1 MKKMQRVG
9 IVGYYQVK
17 LNSDANYGR
26 YEMIFEAV
34 RGAIDSAGLK
44 KKDITTVISC
54 TNDYYDGRTIS
65 NAFTVEVGGG
75 YMADESKVE
84 MDGAHAVLY
93 GLMRILSGNHKLAL
107 VWGGSMA
114 SCFPYHSARLFETDP
129 TWERP
134 VAYVNDITSS
144 GLQMRAYMEKFG
156 VSAEDIAKIA
166 VKNRKNAAKN
176 PLALAEAQ
184 NPNITSKEV
193 LESEIYADPVT
204 ELMVAQPCD
213 GVAALLLAPEQ
224 QALKITENPVWIT
237 GVGYNQDTYYLGD
250 RDLSICKSMEL
261 AGKMA
266 YNAAGVKDPKTE
278 IDVVELFEAYAH
290 EELIFSEALGLSEK
304 GKGANLNSA
313 TDGDLPINPSG
324 GAIGGNPPCGTG
336 LIRIIEAAKQIKG
349 EANGYQVNEVKK
361 AIASGQIGM
370 CAQNNIVYIL
380 EGGN

>member
-1 MKKMQRVG
+1 MQRVG
-9 IVGYYQVK
+9 IVGNYQVK
-17 LNSDANYGR
+17 LDSDANYGR

-75 YMADESKVE
+75 YMTDESKVE

>member
-1 MKKMQRVG
+1 MEKVG
-9 IVGYYQVK
+9 IVGYNQVK
-17 LNSDANYGR
+17 LYSDANYGR

-34 RGAIDSAGLK
+34 RGALDDAGLK

-65 NAFTVEVGGG
+65 NCWTVEVGGG

-84 MDGAHAVLY
+84 MDGAHGVLY
-93 GLMRILSGNHKLAL
+93 GLMRILSGNHKLAV
-107 VWGGSMA
+107 VWAGSMA
-114 SCFPYHSARLFETDP
+114 SCFPYHAARLYETDP

-134 VAYVNDITSS
+134 NALVNDISAS
-144 GLQMRAYMEKFG
+144 GFQMRAYMEKYG

-166 VKNRKNAAKN
+166 VKNRKNAVKN
-176 PLALAEAQ
+176 PLALLEAQ
-184 NPNITSKEV
+184 NANLTVKDV
-193 LESEIYADPVT
+193 LESEIHADPVT

-224 QALKITENPVWIT
+224 QALKITDNPIWIT
-237 GVGYNQDTYYLGD
+237 GVGYNQDAYYLGD
-250 RDLSICKSMEL
+250 RDLSGCKSMEL

-266 YNAAGVKDPKTE
+266 FDMAGIKDPKSE
-278 IDVVELFEAYAH
+278 IDLAELFEAYAH
-290 EELIFSEALGLSEK
+290 EELIFTEALGLADK
-304 GKGANLNSA
+304 GKGPSLNSEIG
-313 TDGDLPINPSG
+313 GDFPVNPSG
-324 GAIGGNPPCGTG
+324 GALGGNPPCATG

-349 EANGYQVNEVKK
+349 EANGYQVKNAKR

-370 CAQNNIVYIL
+370 CAQNNILYVL

>member
-1 MKKMQRVG
+1 MEKVG
-9 IVGYYQVK
+9 IVGYNQVK
-17 LNSDANYGR
+17 LYSDANYGR

-34 RGAIDSAGLK
+34 RGALDDAGLK

-65 NAFTVEVGGG
+65 NCWTVEVGGG

-84 MDGAHAVLY
+84 MDGAHGVLY
-93 GLMRILSGNHKLAL
+93 GLMRILSGNHKLAV
-107 VWGGSMA
+107 VWAGSMA
-114 SCFPYHSARLFETDP
+114 SCFPYHTARLYETDP

-134 VAYVNDITSS
+134 NALVNDISAS
-144 GLQMRAYMEKFG
+144 GFQMRAYMEKYG

-166 VKNRKNAAKN
+166 VKNRKNAVKN
-176 PLALAEAQ
+176 PLALLEAQ
-184 NPNITSKEV
+184 NANLTVKDV
-193 LESEIYADPVT
+193 LESEIHADPVT

-224 QALKITENPVWIT
+224 QALKITDNPIWIT

-250 RDLSICKSMEL
+250 RDLSGCKSMEL

-266 YNAAGVKDPKTE
+266 FDMAGIKDPKSE
-278 IDVVELFEAYAH
+278 IDLAELFEAYAH
-290 EELIFSEALGLSEK
+290 EELIFTEALGLADK
-304 GKGANLNSA
+304 GKGPSLNSEIG
-313 TDGDLPINPSG
+313 GDFPVNPSG
-324 GAIGGNPPCGTG
+324 GALGGNPPCATG

-349 EANGYQVNEVKK
+349 EANGYQVKNAKR

-380 EGGN
+380 EGSN

>member
-1 MKKMQRVG
+1 MEKVG
-9 IVGYYQVK
+9 IVGFNQVK
-17 LNSDANYGR
+17 LYSDANYGR

-34 RGAIDSAGLK
+34 RGAMDKAGLK

-65 NAFTVEVGGG
+65 NLYTVDVGGG

-93 GLMRILSGNHKLAL
+93 GMMRILSGNHKLAV

-114 SCFPYHSARLFETDP
+114 SCFPYHSTRLFETDP
-129 TWERP
+129 VFERP
-134 VAYVNDITSS
+134 VALVNDITAT
-144 GLQMRAYMEKFG
+144 GFQMRAYMEKYG
-156 VSAEDIAKIA
+156 VSAEDIAKVA

-184 NPNITSKEV
+184 NANLTVKDV
-193 LESEIYADPVT
+193 LESEVYADPVT

-213 GVAALLLAPEQ
+213 GVAALLLAPER
-224 QALKITENPVWIT
+224 QALKITDNPVWIT
-237 GVGYNQDTYYLGD
+237 GVGYNQETYYLGD
-250 RDLSICKSMEL
+250 RDLSKSNSMEL
-261 AGKMA
+261 ASKTA
-266 YNAAGVKDPKTE
+266 YNTAGIKDPKNE
-278 IDVVELFEAYAH
+278 IDVAEIFEQTAC
-290 EELIFSEALGLSEK
+290 EELILAEALGLADN
-304 GKGANLNSA
+304 GKGANLNSEI
-313 TDGDLPINPSG
+313 GGELPINPSG
-324 GAIGGNPPCGTG
+324 GAISGNPPCATG
-336 LIRIIEAAKQIKG
+336 LIRIIEAAKQLRG
-349 EANGYQVNEVKK
+349 EANGYQINNAKK